1 MPNEAFGAT
10 LASHLCRQVDL
21 DSKNTSCLQQVL
33 FYPNCKTHG
42 CGTAITTCW
51 AAMEEEQLALL
62 WDS

>member
-33 FYPNCKTHG
+33 CSIPIVKL
-42 CGTAITTCW
+42 
-51 AAMEEEQLALL
+51 MDVEPLLPLAGLQ
-62 WDS
+62 WKKSS